1 MANWWGNLSG
11 AQAVEMGMNV
21 FNQAQAM
28 ALQKQQ
34 EQQQLEQQKQE
45 NFFTKMQLDLKK
57 QQLDFTQ
64 KAQAAET
71 GLQERS
77 MKLKEAEDQ
86 RSQQKQEK
94 IAEYSTKL
102 SDMIGDLDFSSPKD
116 MKKLYALQ
124 AQYQPYG
131 VTPKYIEPK
140 IPEDIKPMDQKEYSS
155 LVFQV
160 WDKLRQNALEDY
172 KQAKKDYGKAG
183 FFGLGKGEE
192 PEMMLPD
199 LDQAKEIAN
208 QMIKQGLSM
217 EEVIPSSKPTSAIQP
232 QALQPQG
239 PQYRLG
245 TQRMPPSQMN
255 PLEKAKL
262 AIQPF
267 TELFNPNQRR
277 YNALSAADKRVA
289 DIYMKTSG
297 ADLSTALDMIDQAKR
312 MKAQ

>member
-11 AQAVEMGMNV
+11 AQAVELGMNI
-21 FNQAQAM
+21 FNQTQAM
-28 ALQKQQ
+28 ALQKRQ

-45 NFFTKMQLDLKK
+45 NFFTKMQLDLRK
-57 QQLDFTQ
+57 QQLDLTQ

-71 GLQERS
+71 NLQERN
-77 MKLKEAEDQ
+77 MKLREAEDQ
-86 RSQQKQEK
+86 RFQQKQEK

-102 SDMIGDLDFSSPKD
+102 ADMIGNLDFSSPED
-116 MKKLYALQ
+116 MKKLYSLQ

-140 IPEDIKPMDQKEYSS
+140 IPEDIKSMNQKEYSN

-160 WDKLRQNALEDY
+160 WDKLRQNALADY
-172 KQAKKDYGKAG
+172 KQAKKDYEGAG
-183 FFGLGKGEE
+183 FFGFGKGEE

-199 LDQAKEIAN
+199 LNQAKEIAN

-217 EEVIPSSKPTSAIQP
+217 EEVIPSPESTPVIQP

-239 PQYRLG
+239 QQYRLE
-245 TQRMPPSQMN
+245 TQGI
-255 PLEKAKL
+255 PL
-262 AIQPF
+262 QPQKRYNALSA
-267 TELFNPNQRR
+267 LFNSNKRK
-277 YNALSAADKRVA
+277 YNALSAADKRVV
-289 DIYMKTSG
+289 DIYMKNSG
-297 ADLSTALDMIDQAKR
+297 ADLSTALDMINQARK